1 MTGLRVLNPQLA
13 SFTRIGPWLTLDG
26 PETRRAALLHLH
38 SGQNRRVL
46 RFSRW
51 AVGGTSEG
59 HISQFGHLL
68 LVLNCR

>member
-38 SGQNRRVL
+38 SGQIAEFCP
-46 RFSRW
+46 FSRW
-51 AVGGTSEG
+51 AVGGTSER